1 MLAATALAATL
12 AFAPAAEPDEP
23 TTQGLGN
30 YGATLGQRRAK
41 IWEIGGYG
49 RMRGELQHN
58 FDLDHGPTPGG
69 QLLYPV
75 PLGNPSRQLLTR
87 ADMRLRTD
95 FAAHAPRG
103 WVSMNVRFDV
113 LDNFA
118 LGSAP
123 AGIPAATTT
132 QVSGP
137 DVIRV
142 KRAFAQV
149 LTPLGVIAVG
159 RMGNHWGLG
168 MLANSGDC
176 SGCDS
181 SDGSD
186 RVAWALPA
194 FGHVFALAY
203 DISATG
209 PFVPDATGTR
219 AIGIA
224 PRAAVHSVTGAFLRV
239 RQPNSLARRR
249 RGGRLTFEYGAYG
262 SYRWQNLDVPSTYL
276 PLAAPDVAPA
286 LDRGQLMVRGY
297 QAAAADAW
305 LRFTGKWFR
314 AETEVAYLW
323 ANVEH
328 PSLIPGVELPRPA
341 TSSQVG
347 LALETEVGEVGGRW
361 DVGVDVGFAS
371 GDRAPGFGAYPA
383 INGPAPQPGDLE
395 GAQAAPPYDNAV
407 NNFRFHPDYRIDR
420 ILFRELIGTV
430 TDAVYV
436 RPHARYTAWR
446 GHTGQLDVDLAGV
459 FSTVVEPTS
468 APGQQRPLGFEL
480 DPSIVFR
487 TNFALEAAFEP
498 AVLFPLS
505 GLDNVVAGYSANP
518 AQLYRLRLQFN
529 F

>member
-1 MLAATALAATL
+1 MMLASTALLATL
-12 AFAPAAEPDEP
+12 AFAPALAPEEPQ
-23 TTQGLGN
+23 TQGLGN
-30 YGATLGQRRAK
+30 YGATLGQRRSK
-41 IWEIGGYG
+41 VWEIGGYG
-49 RMRGELQHN
+49 RMRGDLQHN

-75 PLGNPSRQLLTR
+75 PLSAPSRQLLTR

-95 FAAHAPRG
+95 LSANAPRG

-123 AGIPAATTT
+123 AGIPAATTS
-132 QVSGP
+132 QVSQG

-142 KRAFAQV
+142 KRAYAQV
-149 LTPLGVIAVG
+149 LTPLGVIALG

-176 SGCDS
+176 DGCDS

-186 RVAWALPA
+186 RIAWALPA
-194 FGHVFALAY
+194 VGHVFAFAY

-209 PFVPDATGTR
+209 PFIPDRVGTR

-224 PRAAVHSVTGAFLRV
+224 PRAAVHSVTAAFLRV

-262 SYRWQNLDVPSTYL
+262 SYRWQNLDVPSSYL
-276 PLAAPDVAPA
+276 PLASPAPSLDVN
-286 LDRGQLMVRGY
+286 QVMVRGY
-297 QAAAADAW
+297 EAAAADAW

-314 AETEVAYLW
+314 VETEAAYLW
-323 ANVEH
+323 ANVEQ

-341 TSSQVG
+341 TSNQLG
-347 LALETEVGEVGGRW
+347 LAVETEVGEVGGRW

-383 INGPAPQPGDLE
+383 INGAAPQLGDLE

-407 NNFRFHPDYRIDR
+407 DNFRFHPDYRIDR
-420 ILFRELIGTV
+420 ILFREIIGTV
-430 TDAVYV
+430 TDAAYV

-446 GHTGQLDVDLAGV
+446 GHTGQLDIDLAGV
-459 FSTVVEPTS
+459 FTSAIEPTS
-468 APGQQRPLGFEL
+468 APGQQRPLGVEI
-480 DPSIVFR
+480 DPSVVFR
-487 TNFALEAAFEP
+487 TNFALSANFEP
-498 AVLFPLS
+498 AILFPLA
-505 GLDNVVAGYSANP
+505 GLDNVAAGYDAKP
-518 AQLYRLRLQFN
+518 AQLYRVRLQFD